1 MLRAPGCCCQLR
13 HCPGTRPHTG
23 LGAEQLWAV
32 LKVRSL
38 VQAWR
43 CWWLTPEVITA
54 AEPCRSDPWLR
65 AAHRGRGC
73 GWRPLPHAS
82 LPVLVLLP
90 SPWAVC
96 EEQEHPAGTGP
107 GLAAARS
114 CQECS
119 ELVPARLSRERSRR
133 VRLARCRPERK
144 QRDFPVL
151 RETSGRAGGQR
162 EQRRHHLPPK
172 GPLHVPPGPT
182 QPAFL
187 SSSPPCLQLLFPCS
201 LSISVPPAPSPV
213 PARAHAALPLILFSA
228 AGVRRAPGPA
238 SAGVKSPIIALLE
251 AAVGSCLSVHP
262 SSRCLLSG
270 HTCPLYWESSW

>member
-1 MLRAPGCCCQLR
+1 MEA
-13 HCPGTRPHTG
+13 
-23 LGAEQLWAV
+23 
-32 LKVRSL
+32 L
-38 VQAWR
+38 V
-43 CWWLTPEVITA
+43 WLTPEVISA

-82 LPVLVLLP
+82 LPLLVLLP

-96 EEQEHPAGTGP
+96 EEQEHPAGTGL

-114 CQECS
+114 FQECS

-144 QRDFPVL
+144 RRDFPVL
-151 RETSGRAGGQR
+151 RETSAHAVLQLCQR
-162 EQRRHHLPPK
+162 SYHFPPK
-172 GPLHVPPGPT
+172 GPFSSIKMHVPPGPT

-187 SSSPPCLQLLFPCS
+187 SSSSPCLQLLFPCS

-213 PARAHAALPLILFSA
+213 PARAHAAVPLILFSA
-228 AGVRRAPGPA
+228 AGVRRALGPA

>member
-1 MLRAPGCCCQLR
+1 MLHAPGCCCQLR
-13 HCPGTRPHTG
+13 HCPGTRPHAG

-43 CWWLTPEVITA
+43 RWWLTPEVISA

-82 LPVLVLLP
+82 LPLLVLLP

-96 EEQEHPAGTGP
+96 EEQEHPAGTGL

-144 QRDFPVL
+144 RRDFPVL
-151 RETSGRAGGQR
+151 RETSAREGITSLQR
-162 EQRRHHLPPK
+162 VPSPRSKCTFLLDQPSLHSSLPR
-172 GPLHVPPGPT
+172 
-182 QPAFL
+182 
-187 SSSPPCLQLLFPCS
+187 LLACS
-201 LSISVPPAPSPV
+201 CFSPAPSP
-213 PARAHAALPLILFSA
+213 
-228 AGVRRAPGPA
+228 
-238 SAGVKSPIIALLE
+238 SP
-251 AAVGSCLSVHP
+251 CHQP
-262 SSRCLLSG
+262 HLLSQPG
-270 HTCPLYWESSW
+270 HTQPCH